1 MKTKKEKEKK
11 KKQTVTNLKNRQ
23 NTWRDIFQEDMN
35 GQQYMKRC
43 SKLLIIR
50 EIQTKIT
57 MKYQFTPVRII
68 YYQKDKKCG
77 KGYGEYGNLYSVDGL
92 VRWTATMKS
101 NMEVSQKIKYR
112 TVIWSSNSAF
122 RYKSKGSEI
131 VISERYLYSQVHCSF
146 IQNN

>member
-1 MKTKKEKEKK
+1 MLKKKERKK
-11 KKQTVTNLKNRQ
+11 KNKTVTNLKNRQ
-23 NTWRDIFQEDMN
+23 KTWRDIFQEDMN

-43 SKLLIIR
+43 WKLLIIR

-77 KGYGEYGNLYSVDGL
+77 KEYGEYGNLYSVDGL
-92 VRWTATMKS
+92 VRWSATMKS

-112 TVIWSSNSAF
+112 TVIWSSNSAS

-131 VISERYLYSQVHCSF
+131 IISERYLYSQVHCSF